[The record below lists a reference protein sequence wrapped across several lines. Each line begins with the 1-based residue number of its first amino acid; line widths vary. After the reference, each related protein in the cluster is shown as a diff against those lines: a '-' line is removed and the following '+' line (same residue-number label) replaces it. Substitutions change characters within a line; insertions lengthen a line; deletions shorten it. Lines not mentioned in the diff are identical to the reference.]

1 MVKENMSKVQKL
13 TVSAMVMALYV
24 VVLYFTQSFSFGAYQ
39 IRIATALYALAYLFP
54 FLVLP
59 LGFANFIANFLFG
72 GLGLLDWFGGCF
84 VGIIV
89 TAIIVLIRRKGW
101 SRWLMILPIILVP
114 GLGVPSYLSY
124 LLHVPY
130 SVLATSLC
138 IGQSVPAVC
147 GVVLVNVLQRAL
159 YPTSIPRTMRP
170 KCWRLSRTSIRTMT
184 ILSSSTA
191 RSSPAC
197 AR

>member
-114 GLGVPSYLSY
+114 GLGVSSYLSD

-159 YPTSIPRTMRP
+159 YPKAT
-170 KCWRLSRTSIRTMT
+170 K
-184 ILSSSTA
+184 A
-191 RSSPAC
+191 
-197 AR
+197 

>member
-147 GVVLVNVLQRAL
+147 GVVRVNVLQRAL
-159 YPTSIPRTMRP
+159 YPKAT
-170 KCWRLSRTSIRTMT
+170 K
-184 ILSSSTA
+184 A
-191 RSSPAC
+191 
-197 AR
+197 

>member
-159 YPTSIPRTMRP
+159 
-170 KCWRLSRTSIRTMT
+170 
-184 ILSSSTA
+184 
-191 RSSPAC
+191 SPQATK
-197 AR
+197 A

>member
-24 VVLYFTQSFSFGAYQ
+24 DVLYFTQSFSFGAYQ

-124 LLHVPY
+124 LLHVP
-130 SVLATSLC
+130 
-138 IGQSVPAVC
+138 
-147 GVVLVNVLQRAL
+147 
-159 YPTSIPRTMRP
+159 
-170 KCWRLSRTSIRTMT
+170 
-184 ILSSSTA
+184 
-191 RSSPAC
+191 PAC
-197 AR
+197 ASVSPYLRSAVSFW

>member
-130 SVLATSLC
+130 SEHATSLC

-147 GVVLVNVLQRAL
+147 GVVLVNVLQRTL
-159 YPTSIPRTMRP
+159 YPKAT
-170 KCWRLSRTSIRTMT
+170 K
-184 ILSSSTA
+184 A
-191 RSSPAC
+191 
-197 AR
+197 

>member
-72 GLGLLDWFGGCF
+72 GLGLLDWFGGCI

-159 YPTSIPRTMRP
+159 YPKAT
-170 KCWRLSRTSIRTMT
+170 K
-184 ILSSSTA
+184 A
-191 RSSPAC
+191 
-197 AR
+197 

>member
-72 GLGLLDWFGGCF
+72 GLGLLDWFGGCV

-159 YPTSIPRTMRP
+159 YPKAT
-170 KCWRLSRTSIRTMT
+170 K
-184 ILSSSTA
+184 A
-191 RSSPAC
+191 
-197 AR
+197 

>member
-72 GLGLLDWFGGCF
+72 GLGLMDWFGGCF

-114 GLGVPSYLSY
+114 GLGVSSYLSY

-147 GVVLVNVLQRAL
+147 GVILVNVLQRAL
-159 YPTSIPRTMRP
+159 YPKATKAS
-170 KCWRLSRTSIRTMT
+170 
-184 ILSSSTA
+184 
-191 RSSPAC
+191 
-197 AR
+197 

>member
-59 LGFANFIANFLFG
+59 LGFANFIDNFLFG

-159 YPTSIPRTMRP
+159 YPKAT
-170 KCWRLSRTSIRTMT
+170 K
-184 ILSSSTA
+184 A
-191 RSSPAC
+191 
-197 AR
+197 

>member
-130 SVLATSLC
+130 SVLAPSLC

-159 YPTSIPRTMRP
+159 YPKATKAS
-170 KCWRLSRTSIRTMT
+170 
-184 ILSSSTA
+184 
-191 RSSPAC
+191 
-197 AR
+197 

>member
-114 GLGVPSYLSY
+114 GLGVPSYPSY

-159 YPTSIPRTMRP
+159 YPKAT
-170 KCWRLSRTSIRTMT
+170 K
-184 ILSSSTA
+184 A
-191 RSSPAC
+191 
-197 AR
+197 

>member
-101 SRWLMILPIILVP
+101 SRWLVILPIILVP

-159 YPTSIPRTMRP
+159 YPKATKAS
-170 KCWRLSRTSIRTMT
+170 
-184 ILSSSTA
+184 
-191 RSSPAC
+191 
-197 AR
+197 

>member
-114 GLGVPSYLSY
+114 GLGVLSYLSY

-159 YPTSIPRTMRP
+159 YPKAT
-170 KCWRLSRTSIRTMT
+170 K
-184 ILSSSTA
+184 A
-191 RSSPAC
+191 
-197 AR
+197 

>member
-159 YPTSIPRTMRP
+159 YPKATKAQLNVRRMQP
-170 KCWRLSRTSIRTMT
+170 
-184 ILSSSTA
+184 
-191 RSSPAC
+191 
-197 AR
+197 

>member
-147 GVVLVNVLQRAL
+147 GVVLANVLQRAL
-159 YPTSIPRTMRP
+159 YPKAT
-170 KCWRLSRTSIRTMT
+170 K
-184 ILSSSTA
+184 A
-191 RSSPAC
+191 
-197 AR
+197 

>member
-89 TAIIVLIRRKGW
+89 TAIIVLIRSKGW

-159 YPTSIPRTMRP
+159 YPKAT
-170 KCWRLSRTSIRTMT
+170 K
-184 ILSSSTA
+184 A
-191 RSSPAC
+191 
-197 AR
+197 

>member
-59 LGFANFIANFLFG
+59 LGFANFIANCLFG

-114 GLGVPSYLSY
+114 GLGVSSYLSY

-159 YPTSIPRTMRP
+159 YPKATKAS
-170 KCWRLSRTSIRTMT
+170 
-184 ILSSSTA
+184 
-191 RSSPAC
+191 
-197 AR
+197 

>member
-114 GLGVPSYLSY
+114 GLGVSSYLSY

-138 IGQSVPAVC
+138 IGHSVPEDC

-159 YPTSIPRTMRP
+159 YPKET
-170 KCWRLSRTSIRTMT
+170 K
-184 ILSSSTA
+184 A
-191 RSSPAC
+191 
-197 AR
+197 

>member
-114 GLGVPSYLSY
+114 GLGVSSYLSY

-159 YPTSIPRTMRP
+159 YPKATQ
-170 KCWRLSRTSIRTMT
+170 
-184 ILSSSTA
+184 A
-191 RSSPAC
+191 
-197 AR
+197 

>member
-1 MVKENMSKVQKL
+1 MVKENMSKIQKL

-114 GLGVPSYLSY
+114 GLGVSSYLSY

-130 SVLATSLC
+130 SVLAPSLC

-159 YPTSIPRTMRP
+159 YPKATKAS
-170 KCWRLSRTSIRTMT
+170 
-184 ILSSSTA
+184 
-191 RSSPAC
+191 
-197 AR
+197 

>member
-54 FLVLP
+54 VLVLP

-159 YPTSIPRTMRP
+159 YPKAT
-170 KCWRLSRTSIRTMT
+170 K
-184 ILSSSTA
+184 A
-191 RSSPAC
+191 
-197 AR
+197 

>member
-59 LGFANFIANFLFG
+59 LGFANFIANMLFG
-72 GLGLLDWFGGCF
+72 GLGLLDMFGGCF

-159 YPTSIPRTMRP
+159 YPKATKAS
-170 KCWRLSRTSIRTMT
+170 
-184 ILSSSTA
+184 
-191 RSSPAC
+191 
-197 AR
+197 

>member
-13 TVSAMVMALYV
+13 TVSAMVMALYI

-159 YPTSIPRTMRP
+159 YPKAT
-170 KCWRLSRTSIRTMT
+170 K
-184 ILSSSTA
+184 A
-191 RSSPAC
+191 
-197 AR
+197 

>member
-89 TAIIVLIRRKGW
+89 TAIIVLIRRQGW

-159 YPTSIPRTMRP
+159 YPKATKAS
-170 KCWRLSRTSIRTMT
+170 
-184 ILSSSTA
+184 
-191 RSSPAC
+191 
-197 AR
+197 

>member
-101 SRWLMILPIILVP
+101 SRWLMIPPIILVP

-159 YPTSIPRTMRP
+159 YPKAT
-170 KCWRLSRTSIRTMT
+170 K
-184 ILSSSTA
+184 A
-191 RSSPAC
+191 
-197 AR
+197 

>member
-114 GLGVPSYLSY
+114 GLGVSSYLSY
-124 LLHVPY
+124 LLHVPCA
-130 SVLATSLC
+130 SVSPYLRS
-138 IGQSVPAVC
+138 AV
-147 GVVLVNVLQRAL
+147 
-159 YPTSIPRTMRP
+159 SF
-170 KCWRLSRTSIRTMT
+170 W
-184 ILSSSTA
+184 
-191 RSSPAC
+191 
-197 AR
+197 

>member
-1 MVKENMSKVQKL
+1 MRTRSALQRLCTRSL
-13 TVSAMVMALYV
+13 TCFRSWFCRLVSLI
-24 VVLYFTQSFSFGAYQ
+24 S
-39 IRIATALYALAYLFP
+39 
-54 FLVLP
+54 LP
-59 LGFANFIANFLFG
+59 TF

-159 YPTSIPRTMRP
+159 YPKAT
-170 KCWRLSRTSIRTMT
+170 K
-184 ILSSSTA
+184 A
-191 RSSPAC
+191 
-197 AR
+197 

>member
-89 TAIIVLIRRKGW
+89 TAIVVLIRRKGW

-114 GLGVPSYLSY
+114 GLGVSSYLSY

-159 YPTSIPRTMRP
+159 YPKAT
-170 KCWRLSRTSIRTMT
+170 K
-184 ILSSSTA
+184 A
-191 RSSPAC
+191 
-197 AR
+197 

>member
-89 TAIIVLIRRKGW
+89 TAIIVLIHRKGW

-114 GLGVPSYLSY
+114 GLGVSSYLSY

-159 YPTSIPRTMRP
+159 YPKAT
-170 KCWRLSRTSIRTMT
+170 K
-184 ILSSSTA
+184 A
-191 RSSPAC
+191 
-197 AR
+197 

>member
-13 TVSAMVMALYV
+13 IVSAMVMALYV

-159 YPTSIPRTMRP
+159 YPKAT
-170 KCWRLSRTSIRTMT
+170 K
-184 ILSSSTA
+184 A
-191 RSSPAC
+191 
-197 AR
+197 

>member
-1 MVKENMSKVQKL
+1 MVKENMSKAQKL
-13 TVSAMVMALYV
+13 TFSAMIMALYI

-39 IRIATALYALAYLFP
+39 IRIATSLYGLSYLFP

-114 GLGVPSYLSY
+114 GLGVSSYLSY

-159 YPTSIPRTMRP
+159 YPKAT
-170 KCWRLSRTSIRTMT
+170 K
-184 ILSSSTA
+184 A
-191 RSSPAC
+191 N
-197 AR
+197 

>member
-159 YPTSIPRTMRP
+159 YPQAT
-170 KCWRLSRTSIRTMT
+170 K
-184 ILSSSTA
+184 A
-191 RSSPAC
+191 
-197 AR
+197 

>member
-1 MVKENMSKVQKL
+1 MLKENMSKVQKL

-159 YPTSIPRTMRP
+159 YPKAT
-170 KCWRLSRTSIRTMT
+170 K
-184 ILSSSTA
+184 A
-191 RSSPAC
+191 N
-197 AR
+197 

>member
-130 SVLATSLC
+130 SVLATSLG

-159 YPTSIPRTMRP
+159 YPKAT
-170 KCWRLSRTSIRTMT
+170 K
-184 ILSSSTA
+184 A
-191 RSSPAC
+191 
-197 AR
+197 

>member
-89 TAIIVLIRRKGW
+89 TAIILLIRRKGW

-159 YPTSIPRTMRP
+159 YPKAT
-170 KCWRLSRTSIRTMT
+170 K
-184 ILSSSTA
+184 A
-191 RSSPAC
+191 
-197 AR
+197 